1 MFETRPSKVPYVAS
15 LLSDPSQVA
24 FALTETWLTPD
35 HEEAEITVPGFAP
48 FRADRKQRAKAK
60 RGSGGVAL
68 YLRDNL
74 AITAEKVFEY
84 SCGVIEAVGVHIPTL
99 NLRIFVVYRPGDRR
113 PDPSSTAVNAR
124 NRGEF
129 RSTAKELKAFLR
141 KLEENLS
148 TMPAPT
154 PDVMLMGDINLPHA
168 DWKSGEC
175 KAGATDD
182 EQTMVKDLYEFAL
195 SHFMVQQIEGSTHE
209 AGNLLDLIFTN
220 NHQLVHDFSS
230 TPSTVSDH
238 YVVEV
243 SAHYKSNTCELENES
258 ENQDPDQ
265 PPTLRDYNFF
275 HEDAKWPEMKAAMD
289 ECNWED
295 EFRDLEA
302 TEMLDKFVNFITS
315 LAAKYVPLRKKP
327 SAKSDNIPRDRRILM
342 LKRTRAKKQL
352 KTATGAR
359 AEALNLRL
367 ISIELELQKSYRQ
380 QSNREETK
388 AISNI
393 KRNPKSFYSYANKF
407 SKVSTA
413 IGPLIN
419 SAKKLVT
426 SASQMAEILSQQY
439 QSVFSQPKYPDTDAN
454 DLFPDEEGEDLLSNI
469 EADDKDFEDAIDEL
483 SATSAAGPDGIPAIL
498 LKYCKKCLSKPI
510 AMIWRASMQ
519 QGNIPHVCKTANI
532 IPIHKGK
539 SRAVPANYRPV
550 ALTSHLIKLF
560 EKVVRKKIVA
570 HLEKHNLLNP
580 TQHGFRQGRSC
591 LSQLISHFDKIT
603 TLLENQHAVDV
614 IYLDFAKAF
623 DKVDIGVTMRKLHA
637 LNIRGRL
644 GRWLADFLTG
654 REQCVIV
661 NGKKSG
667 MQPVISGV
675 PQGSVLGPLIF
686 LVLIG
691 DIDKEVVQA
700 FLSSFA
706 DDTRVGLGIDTDE
719 DVDLLQQDLERV
731 YTWSETNNMQFNGD
745 KFEALRYTNK
755 STPGDRKGYTSN
767 TGAAIKEKASLTDL
781 GVIMSNDA
789 SFTKHITSV
798 VQRVTKKSG
807 WALRTFN
814 ARDRTTMLTLWKSLI
829 LPHHDYCSQLWSP
842 LKTGLIQKLELLQ
855 RSFFRKIHGMRQ
867 LSYWEQLIALR
878 ARSLE
883 RRRERYMIIYVW
895 RILEGQ
901 VPNLNSTVIETTSDA
916 TSRIGR
922 LCHVPHVS
930 NQAPAFVKKARDAS
944 LPIRGVK
951 LFNAIPKELRNITG
965 CKTDSFKAAL
975 DRFLATIPDEPL
987 IPGYTAG
994 RRCSTN
1000 SIIEWVQTLQRQ
1012 QDLVQPTMHGQDGE
1026 AAPQRDL

>member
-1 MFETRPSKVPYVAS
+1 MPRSHFVCISSQQQYCKRISATAARLNSSDDSESAANAEPNDDADAEYDNESAGRESPRRASAAAGAAGRPTSLSSDDEASRGAQRLGLVGPSPGASAPGDTPGSAAGDNAAGNRPGELVNFSLLNIRGLLFETRPSKVPYVAS

-209 AGNLLDLIFTN
+209 AGKLLDLIFTN

-327 SAKSDNIPRDRRILM
+327 SAKSDKIPRDRRILM

-426 SASQMAEILSQQY
+426 SASQMAKYFRNSISRCLVSQN
-439 QSVFSQPKYPDTDAN
+439 TRT
-454 DLFPDEEGEDLLSNI
+454 L
-469 EADDKDFEDAIDEL
+469 
-483 SATSAAGPDGIPAIL
+483 
-498 LKYCKKCLSKPI
+498 
-510 AMIWRASMQ
+510 MQ
-519 QGNIPHVCKTANI
+519 T
-532 IPIHKGK
+532 
-539 SRAVPANYRPV
+539 
-550 ALTSHLIKLF
+550 
-560 EKVVRKKIVA
+560 
-570 HLEKHNLLNP
+570 
-580 TQHGFRQGRSC
+580 
-591 LSQLISHFDKIT
+591 
-603 TLLENQHAVDV
+603 
-614 IYLDFAKAF
+614 
-623 DKVDIGVTMRKLHA
+623 
-637 LNIRGRL
+637 
-644 GRWLADFLTG
+644 
-654 REQCVIV
+654 
-661 NGKKSG
+661 
-667 MQPVISGV
+667 
-675 PQGSVLGPLIF
+675 IF
-686 LVLIG
+686 
-691 DIDKEVVQA
+691 
-700 FLSSFA
+700 
-706 DDTRVGLGIDTDE
+706 
-719 DVDLLQQDLERV
+719 
-731 YTWSETNNMQFNGD
+731 
-745 KFEALRYTNK
+745 
-755 STPGDRKGYTSN
+755 
-767 TGAAIKEKASLTDL
+767 SLTRRAKTYSPISKQMIKIL
-781 GVIMSNDA
+781 KMPLMSYR
-789 SFTKHITSV
+789 
-798 VQRVTKKSG
+798 QP
-807 WALRTFN
+807 
-814 ARDRTTMLTLWKSLI
+814 
-829 LPHHDYCSQLWSP
+829 LPLVPMVYQPYFSSIVRNVYRSP
-842 LKTGLIQKLELLQ
+842 L
-855 RSFFRKIHGMRQ
+855 R
-867 LSYWEQLIALR
+867 
-878 ARSLE
+878 
-883 RRRERYMIIYVW
+883 
-895 RILEGQ
+895 
-901 VPNLNSTVIETTSDA
+901 
-916 TSRIGR
+916 
-922 LCHVPHVS
+922 
-930 NQAPAFVKKARDAS
+930 
-944 LPIRGVK
+944 
-951 LFNAIPKELRNITG
+951 
-965 CKTDSFKAAL
+965 
-975 DRFLATIPDEPL
+975 
-987 IPGYTAG
+987 
-994 RRCSTN
+994 
-1000 SIIEWVQTLQRQ
+1000 
-1012 QDLVQPTMHGQDGE
+1012 
-1026 AAPQRDL
+1026 